1 MKKFKVGD
9 IIVFKHEKKTGT
21 ILKTVNDKLLIKNS
35 DGFEEIVRS
44 NDIIL
49 YDENTDKVAAYGIS
63 FDEKKD
69 DLINKVKAKKNQR
82 FSKVLKIDLHIELI
96 IDYYKELENHEIVNI
111 QLKKCENEIRK
122 VINTRIE
129 KIIIVH
135 GIGVGRLKKEVHK
148 LLDQY
153 NFRYYTSQDGGS
165 TEVMI

>member
-1 MKKFKVGD
+1 MKFKVGD
-9 IIVFKHEKKTGT
+9 IIVFKHEKQCGT
-21 ILKTVNDKLLIKNS
+21 ILKIVNGKLLVKNS
-35 DGFEEIVRS
+35 DGFEEIVSS

-49 YDENTDKVAAYGIS
+49 YDENTDKVTAYGID
-63 FDEKKD
+63 FDIKD
-69 DLINKVKAKKNQR
+69 DQIKKIKTKKNQR

-111 QLKKCENEIRK
+111 QLKKCENAIRK
-122 VINTRIE
+122 AMNTRIE

-135 GIGVGRLKKEVHK
+135 GIGVGTLKKEVHQ

-165 TEVMI
+165 TEVML

>member
-1 MKKFKVGD
+1 MKFKVGD
-9 IIVFKHEKKTGT
+9 IIVFKHEKQCGT
-21 ILKTVNDKLLIKNS
+21 ILKIVNGKLLVKNS
-35 DGFEEIVRS
+35 DGFEEIVSS

-49 YDENTDKVAAYGIS
+49 YDENTDKVTAYGID
-63 FDEKKD
+63 FDIKDNQIKKR
-69 DLINKVKAKKNQR
+69 KTKKNQR

-96 IDYYKELENHEIVNI
+96 IDYYKELENHEIVKI

-122 VINTRIE
+122 AMNTRIE

-135 GIGVGRLKKEVHK
+135 GIGVGTLKKEVHQ

-165 TEVMI
+165 TEVML

>member
-1 MKKFKVGD
+1 MKFKVGD
-9 IIVFKHEKKTGT
+9 IIVFKHEKQCGT
-21 ILKTVNDKLLIKNS
+21 ILKIVNGKLLVKNS
-35 DGFEEIVRS
+35 DGFEEMVSS

-49 YDENTDKVAAYGIS
+49 YDENTDKVTAYGID
-63 FDEKKD
+63 FDIKDNQIKKR
-69 DLINKVKAKKNQR
+69 KTKKNQR

-111 QLKKCENEIRK
+111 QLKKCENAIRK
-122 VINTRIE
+122 AMNTRIE

-135 GIGVGRLKKEVHK
+135 GIGVGTLKKEVHQ

-165 TEVMI
+165 TEVML

>member
-1 MKKFKVGD
+1 MKFKVGD
-9 IIVFKHEKKTGT
+9 IIVFKHEKQCGT
-21 ILKTVNDKLLIKNS
+21 ILKIVNGKLLVKNS
-35 DGFEEIVRS
+35 DGFEEIVSS

-49 YDENTDKVAAYGIS
+49 YDENTDKVTAYGID
-63 FDEKKD
+63 FDIKDNQVKKR
-69 DLINKVKAKKNQR
+69 KTKKNQR

-111 QLKKCENEIRK
+111 QLKKCENAIRK
-122 VINTRIE
+122 AMNTRIE

-135 GIGVGRLKKEVHK
+135 GIGVGTLKKEVHQ

-165 TEVMI
+165 TEVML

>member
-1 MKKFKVGD
+1 MKFKVGD
-9 IIVFKHEKKTGT
+9 IIVFKHEKQCGT
-21 ILKTVNDKLLIKNS
+21 ILKIVNGKLLVKNS
-35 DGFEEIVRS
+35 DGFEEIVSS

-49 YDENTDKVAAYGIS
+49 YDENTDKVTAYGID
-63 FDEKKD
+63 FDIKDNQIKKR
-69 DLINKVKAKKNQR
+69 KTKKNQR

-122 VINTRIE
+122 AMNTRIE
-129 KIIIVH
+129 KIIIIH
-135 GIGVGRLKKEVHK
+135 GIGVGTLKKEVHQ

-165 TEVMI
+165 TEVML

>member
-1 MKKFKVGD
+1 MKFKVGD
-9 IIVFKHEKKTGT
+9 IIVFKHEKQCGT
-21 ILKTVNDKLLIKNS
+21 ILKIVNGKLLVKNS
-35 DGFEEIVRS
+35 DGFEEIVSS

-49 YDENTDKVAAYGIS
+49 YDENTDKVTAYGIN
-63 FDEKKD
+63 FDIKD
-69 DLINKVKAKKNQR
+69 DQIKKRKTKKNQR

-111 QLKKCENEIRK
+111 QLKKCENAIRK
-122 VINTRIE
+122 AMNTRIE

-135 GIGVGRLKKEVHK
+135 GIGVGTLKKEVHQ

-165 TEVMI
+165 TEVML

>member
-1 MKKFKVGD
+1 MKFKVGD
-9 IIVFKHEKKTGT
+9 IIVFKHEKQCGT
-21 ILKTVNDKLLIKNS
+21 ILKIVNGKLLVKNS
-35 DGFEEIVRS
+35 DGFEEIVIP

-49 YDENTDKVAAYGIS
+49 YDENTDKVTAYGID
-63 FDEKKD
+63 FDIKDNQIKKR
-69 DLINKVKAKKNQR
+69 KTKKNQR

-111 QLKKCENEIRK
+111 QLKKCENEIIK
-122 VINTRIE
+122 AMDTRIE

-135 GIGVGRLKKEVHK
+135 GIGVGTLKKEVHQ

-165 TEVMI
+165 TEVML

>member
-1 MKKFKVGD
+1 MKFKVGD
-9 IIVFKHEKKTGT
+9 IIVFKHEKQCGT
-21 ILKTVNDKLLIKNS
+21 ILKIVNGKLLVKNS
-35 DGFEEIVRS
+35 DGFEEIVSS

-49 YDENTDKVAAYGIS
+49 YDENTDKVTSYGID
-63 FDEKKD
+63 FDIKD
-69 DLINKVKAKKNQR
+69 DQIKKIKTKKNQR

-111 QLKKCENEIRK
+111 QLKKCENAIRK
-122 VINTRIE
+122 AMNTRIE

-135 GIGVGRLKKEVHK
+135 GIGVGTLKKEVHQ

-165 TEVMI
+165 TEVML

>member
-1 MKKFKVGD
+1 MKFKVGD
-9 IIVFKHEKKTGT
+9 IIVFKHEKQCGT
-21 ILKTVNDKLLIKNS
+21 ILKIVNGKLLVKNS
-35 DGFEEIVRS
+35 DGFEEIVSS

-49 YDENTDKVAAYGIS
+49 YDENTDKVSAYGID
-63 FDEKKD
+63 FDIKD
-69 DLINKVKAKKNQR
+69 DQIKKIKTKKNQR

-111 QLKKCENEIRK
+111 QLKKCENAIRK
-122 VINTRIE
+122 AMNTRIE

-135 GIGVGRLKKEVHK
+135 GIGVGTLKKEVHQ

-165 TEVMI
+165 TEVML

>member
-1 MKKFKVGD
+1 MKFKVGD
-9 IIVFKHEKKTGT
+9 IIVFKHEKQCGT
-21 ILKTVNDKLLIKNS
+21 ILKIVNGKLLVKNS
-35 DGFEEIVRS
+35 DGFEEIVSS

-49 YDENTDKVAAYGIS
+49 YDENTDKVTAYGID
-63 FDEKKD
+63 FDIKD
-69 DLINKVKAKKNQR
+69 DQIKKRKTKKNQR
-82 FSKVLKIDLHIELI
+82 FSKVLKVDLHIESI

-122 VINTRIE
+122 AMNTRIE

-135 GIGVGRLKKEVHK
+135 GIGVGTLKKEVHQ

-165 TEVMI
+165 TEVML

>member
-1 MKKFKVGD
+1 MKFKVGD
-9 IIVFKHEKKTGT
+9 IIVFKHEKQCGT
-21 ILKTVNDKLLIKNS
+21 ISKIVNGKLLVKNS
-35 DGFEEIVRS
+35 DGFEEIVSS

-49 YDENTDKVAAYGIS
+49 YDENTDKVTAYGID
-63 FDEKKD
+63 FDIKD
-69 DLINKVKAKKNQR
+69 DQIKKRKTKKNQR

-96 IDYYKELENHEIVNI
+96 IDYYKELGNHEIVNI

-122 VINTRIE
+122 AMNTRIE

-135 GIGVGRLKKEVHK
+135 GIGVGRLKKEVHQ

-165 TEVMI
+165 TEVML

>member
-1 MKKFKVGD
+1 MKFKVGD
-9 IIVFKHEKKTGT
+9 IIVFKHEKQCGT
-21 ILKTVNDKLLIKNS
+21 ILKIVNGKLLVKNS
-35 DGFEEIVRS
+35 DGFEEIVSS

-49 YDENTDKVAAYGIS
+49 YDENTDKVTAYGID
-63 FDEKKD
+63 FDIKD
-69 DLINKVKAKKNQR
+69 DQIKKRKTKKNQR

-111 QLKKCENEIRK
+111 QLKKCENAIRK
-122 VINTRIE
+122 AINTRIE

-135 GIGVGRLKKEVHK
+135 GIGVGTLKKEVHQ

-165 TEVMI
+165 TEVML

>member
-1 MKKFKVGD
+1 MKFKVGD
-9 IIVFKHEKKTGT
+9 IIVFKHEKQCGT
-21 ILKTVNDKLLIKNS
+21 ILKIVNGKLLVKNS
-35 DGFEEIVRS
+35 DGFEEIVSS

-49 YDENTDKVAAYGIS
+49 YDENTDKVTAYGID
-63 FDEKKD
+63 FDIKDNQIKKG
-69 DLINKVKAKKNQR
+69 KTKKNQR

-111 QLKKCENEIRK
+111 QLKKCENAIRK
-122 VINTRIE
+122 AMNTRIE

-135 GIGVGRLKKEVHK
+135 GIGVGTLKKEVHQ

-165 TEVMI
+165 TEVML

>member
-1 MKKFKVGD
+1 MKFKVGD
-9 IIVFKHEKKTGT
+9 IIVFKHEKQCGT
-21 ILKTVNDKLLIKNS
+21 ILKIVNGKLLVKNS
-35 DGFEEIVRS
+35 DGFEEIVSS

-49 YDENTDKVAAYGIS
+49 YDENTDKVTAYGID
-63 FDEKKD
+63 FDTKD
-69 DLINKVKAKKNQR
+69 DQIKKRKTKKNKR

-111 QLKKCENEIRK
+111 QLKKCENAIRK
-122 VINTRIE
+122 AMNTRIE

-135 GIGVGRLKKEVHK
+135 GIGVGTLKKEVHQ

-165 TEVMI
+165 TEVML

>member
-1 MKKFKVGD
+1 MKFKVGD
-9 IIVFKHEKKTGT
+9 IIVFKHEKQCGT
-21 ILKTVNDKLLIKNS
+21 ILIIVNGKLLVKNS
-35 DGFEEIVRS
+35 DGFEEIVSS

-49 YDENTDKVAAYGIS
+49 YDENTDKVTAYGID
-63 FDEKKD
+63 FDIKDHQIKKR
-69 DLINKVKAKKNQR
+69 KTKKNQR

-111 QLKKCENEIRK
+111 QLKKCENAIRK
-122 VINTRIE
+122 AMNTRIE

-135 GIGVGRLKKEVHK
+135 GIGVGTLKKEVYQ

-165 TEVMI
+165 TEVML

>member
-1 MKKFKVGD
+1 MKFKVGD
-9 IIVFKHEKKTGT
+9 NIVFKHEKQCGT
-21 ILKTVNDKLLIKNS
+21 ILKIVNGKLLVKNS
-35 DGFEEIVRS
+35 DGFEEIVSS

-49 YDENTDKVAAYGIS
+49 YDENTDKVTAYGID
-63 FDEKKD
+63 FDIKD
-69 DLINKVKAKKNQR
+69 DQIKKIKTKKNQR

-111 QLKKCENEIRK
+111 QLKKCENAIRK
-122 VINTRIE
+122 AMNTRIE

-135 GIGVGRLKKEVHK
+135 GIGVGTLKKEVQQ

-165 TEVMI
+165 TEVML

>member
-1 MKKFKVGD
+1 MKFKVGD
-9 IIVFKHEKKTGT
+9 IIVFKHEKQYGT
-21 ILKTVNDKLLIKNS
+21 ILKIVNGKLLVKNS
-35 DGFEEIVRS
+35 DGFEEIVSS

-49 YDENTDKVAAYGIS
+49 YDENTDKVTAYGID
-63 FDEKKD
+63 FDIKD
-69 DLINKVKAKKNQR
+69 DQIKKIKTKKNQR

-111 QLKKCENEIRK
+111 QLKKCENAIRK
-122 VINTRIE
+122 AINTRIE

-135 GIGVGRLKKEVHK
+135 GIGVGTLKKEVHQ

-165 TEVMI
+165 TEVML

>member
-1 MKKFKVGD
+1 MKFKVGD
-9 IIVFKHEKKTGT
+9 IIVFKHEKQCGK
-21 ILKTVNDKLLIKNS
+21 ILKIVNGKLLVKNS
-35 DGFEEIVRS
+35 DGFEEIVSS

-49 YDENTDKVAAYGIS
+49 YDENTDKVTAYGID
-63 FDEKKD
+63 FDIKD
-69 DLINKVKAKKNQR
+69 DQIKKRKTKKNQR

-111 QLKKCENEIRK
+111 QLKKCENAIRK
-122 VINTRIE
+122 AMNTRIE

-135 GIGVGRLKKEVHK
+135 GIGVGTLKKEVHQ

-165 TEVMI
+165 TEVML

>member
-1 MKKFKVGD
+1 MKFKVGD
-9 IIVFKHEKKTGT
+9 IIVFKHEKQCGT
-21 ILKTVNDKLLIKNS
+21 ILKIVNSKLLVKNS
-35 DGFEEIVRS
+35 DGFEEIVSS

-49 YDENTDKVAAYGIS
+49 YDENTDKVTAYGID
-63 FDEKKD
+63 FDIKD
-69 DLINKVKAKKNQR
+69 DQIKKRKTKKNQR

-111 QLKKCENEIRK
+111 QLKKCENAIRK
-122 VINTRIE
+122 AINTRIE

-135 GIGVGRLKKEVHK
+135 GIGVGTLKKEVHQ

-165 TEVMI
+165 TEVML

>member
-1 MKKFKVGD
+1 MKFKVGD
-9 IIVFKHEKKTGT
+9 IIVFKHEKQCGT
-21 ILKTVNDKLLIKNS
+21 ILKIVNGKLLVKNS
-35 DGFEEIVRS
+35 DGFEEIVSS

-49 YDENTDKVAAYGIS
+49 YDENTDKVTAYGID
-63 FDEKKD
+63 FDIKD
-69 DLINKVKAKKNQR
+69 DQIKKRKTKKNQR

-122 VINTRIE
+122 AMNTRIE

-135 GIGVGRLKKEVHK
+135 GIGVGRLKKEVHQ

-165 TEVMI
+165 TEVML

>member
-1 MKKFKVGD
+1 MKFKVGD
-9 IIVFKHEKKTGT
+9 IIVFKHEKQCGT
-21 ILKTVNDKLLIKNS
+21 ILKIVNGKLLVKNS
-35 DGFEEIVRS
+35 DGFEEMVSS

-49 YDENTDKVAAYGIS
+49 YDENTDKVTAYGID
-63 FDEKKD
+63 FDIKD
-69 DLINKVKAKKNQR
+69 DQIKKRKTKKNQR

-111 QLKKCENEIRK
+111 QLKKCENAIRK
-122 VINTRIE
+122 AMNTRIE

-135 GIGVGRLKKEVHK
+135 GIGVGTLKKEVHQ

-165 TEVMI
+165 TEVML

>member
-1 MKKFKVGD
+1 MKFKVGD
-9 IIVFKHEKKTGT
+9 IIVFKHEKQCGT
-21 ILKTVNDKLLIKNS
+21 ILKIVNGKLLVKNS
-35 DGFEEIVRS
+35 DGFEEIVSS

-49 YDENTDKVAAYGIS
+49 YDENTDKVTAYGID
-63 FDEKKD
+63 FDIKDNQIKKR
-69 DLINKVKAKKNQR
+69 KTKKNQR

-111 QLKKCENEIRK
+111 QLKKCENAIRK
-122 VINTRIE
+122 AVNTRIE

-135 GIGVGRLKKEVHK
+135 GIGVGTLKKEVHQ

-165 TEVMI
+165 TEVML